1 MTLTAIL
8 IMLLLAMAWIGLAL
22 LAAVTL
28 INIVW
33 LLRPHDRTAGP
44 PGRQPQARTRLRV
57 WPRQAAP
64 RHRVA

>member
-44 PGRQPQARTRLRV
+44 SGRQPHARTRLRV
-57 WPRQAAP
+57 WPRQAAA
-64 RHRVA
+64 RHRAI